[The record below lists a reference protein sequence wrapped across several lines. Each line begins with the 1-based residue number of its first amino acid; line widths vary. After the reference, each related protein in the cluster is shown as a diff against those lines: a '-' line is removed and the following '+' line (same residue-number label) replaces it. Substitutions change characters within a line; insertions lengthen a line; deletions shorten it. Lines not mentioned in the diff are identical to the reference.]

1 MKKSFLLLIAA
12 ALLGGCS
19 NDNVTI
25 EGEFAACPEECVVLE
40 SALANGAIVADSIRT
55 NANG

>member
-25 EGEFAACPEECVVLE
+25 EGSQSL
-40 SALANGAIVADSIRT
+40 LI
-55 NANG
+55 